1 MNQASAQFKS
11 RLAAGDTLLGTFIK
25 TPAPL
30 VSEILGRTSLDVFCL
45 DAEHAPFGRME
56 IDACLQVLNAA
67 NKPALVRIPSD
78 APEHILNALDCGA
91 SGILVPHV
99 LSAEQAEALVRAAH
113 YGPGGRGYAGSS
125 RAAGFAGKPI
135 NQHMSD
141 SASRTSLILQI
152 EDLEALEKIEKIAA
166 VRGVDCLFIGRIDLT
181 VALGAE
187 SPHDP
192 RVVEAVEHICA
203 VARAAGRP
211 VGMFVP
217 EAAEAQAWIKRGASL
232 FLLESDQLFLLRAAA
247 DLRKR
252 FEQAG

>member
-25 TPAPL
+25 TPTPL
-30 VSEILGRTSLDVFCL
+30 VSEILGRTSLDVLCL

-113 YGPGGRGYAGSS
+113 YGPGGRGYAGST

-152 EDLEALEKIEKIAA
+152 EDLPALENIEKIAA
-166 VRGVDCLFIGRIDLT
+166 VKGVDCLFIGRIDLT

-203 VARAAGRP
+203 VAKAAGRAI
-211 VGMFVP
+211 GMFVP
-217 EAAEAQAWIKRGASL
+217 DAAEAQTWIARGASL
-232 FLLESDQLFLLRAAA
+232 FLLESDQIFLLRGAA
-247 DLRKR
+247 DLKKR